1 MKSTI
6 RKYQSTDKAG
16 VIDLVQLNTP
26 RFFAEEEIDDLDKYL
41 KLFSDNYFVSENEG
55 EIISA
60 GGFNLMDDGITV
72 RLSWDIIHPEFQGK
86 GLGRELV
93 LFRIEQI
100 KQIPNRTTVQVRTSQ
115 LVWKFYEK
123 LGFSLDQVQADYWAP
138 GFDLYDMSCQLR
150 G

>member
-1 MKSTI
+1 MGNLI
-6 RKYQSTDKAG
+6 RQYQPADKAQ
-16 VIDLVQLNTP
+16 ILELLQRNTP
-26 RFFAEEEIDDLDKYL
+26 EFFAEEEMEELDNYL
-41 KLFSDNYFVSENEG
+41 ELFSDNYFVSESEG
-55 EIISA
+55 KIAGA

-72 RLSWDIIHPEFQGK
+72 RLSWDIIHPDFHGK

-93 LFRIEQI
+93 LFRLERI
-100 KQIPNRTTVQVRTSQ
+100 KQIPKRTTVQVRTSQ